1 MSYEEEDMY
10 IHTYIHTYRFVSW
23 ESWDVLS
30 GLSSAPGYIPWT
42 GIYIYIYICIYIYI
56 TYILHIYYIYIY
68 IYIYRQPQRVGGQ

>member
-42 GIYIYIYICIYIYI
+42 GIYIYIYMYIYINYIYI
-56 TYILHIYYIYIY
+56 TYILHIYIHIYI
-68 IYIYRQPQRVGGQ
+68 